1 MIIGIHLSFV
11 PTDCTIRAT
20 DCDLQQLIKDQEPM
34 TTFDRFRLDGKR
46 ALITGGS
53 RGLGK
58 AMARALAEAGADLV
72 LVGRE
77 RDALEAT
84 GKELSALGRRVDLL
98 AADVGIP
105 AEAEKMCETVL
116 ARHGPIDVLINNV
129 GGRRI
134 NIPST
139 EIPLSEWQRILDIN
153 LTSAF
158 ILCQKLGGAMVQ
170 RRRGSIINNASISG
184 MIVNKG
190 IHGRSYETS
199 KAALIHFT
207 RTLAVDWA
215 PFNVRVN
222 AIAPGGFLT
231 DPNRRWFAEMPELKN
246 TFEGMVPMGRLG
258 EPEEIGPLA
267 LYLASDA
274 SSYMT
279 GSVVVIDG
287 GYTLW

>member
-1 MIIGIHLSFV
+1 MSIL
-11 PTDCTIRAT
+11 
-20 DCDLQQLIKDQEPM
+20 
-34 TTFDRFRLDGKR
+34 DRFRLDGKT

-58 AMARALAEAGADLV
+58 AMAQALAEAGADLV

-77 RDALEAT
+77 RDTLAAT
-84 GKELSALGRRVDLL
+84 CAELAALGRRATPLV
-98 AADVGIP
+98 ADVGVP
-105 AEAEKMCETVL
+105 AEAERLCAEVL
-116 ARHGPIDVLINNV
+116 ASHGPIDVLINNV

-134 NIPST
+134 NVPTT
-139 EIPLSEWQRILDIN
+139 EMPLADWQRIMDLN

-158 ILCQKLGGAMVQ
+158 ILCQKLGGAMVA
-170 RRRGSIINNASISG
+170 RRHGSIVNVASINAMVVG
-184 MIVNKG
+184 KG
-190 IHGRSYETS
+190 IAGRSYETS
-199 KAALIHFT
+199 KHALVGFT
-207 RTLAVDWA
+207 KTLAVDWA

-231 DPNRRWFAEMPELKN
+231 DPNRRWFREMPELKN
-246 TFEGMVPMGRLG
+246 TFESQVPMGRLG
-258 EPEEIGPLA
+258 EPDELGPLA